1 MRLPDADMKTLKQ
14 VRAVVVMNLLSL
26 PQRVATSVVVVVG
39 IAGVV
44 AVLISVLSLSTGLSK
59 TLASTGH
66 PRHAIVLSAGAQSEI
81 GSSLARDAV
90 SAILSAQGIARTE
103 QGTPIAS
110 ADMLTSVRVARR
122 ETSAAGSASF
132 RGVAAEAF
140 ALRPQIKLV
149 GGRMFESGLREL
161 IVGRAAQIRFAN
173 LDVGDTITF
182 GADAW
187 NVVGVFTSGGDAF
200 ESELITD
207 ATTLMSAYYRTA
219 PNSVT
224 VRLESPQSFDAFKAA
239 LTTNPALTVD
249 VKRESEYYQQQS
261 RLFARFLSLVANIVA
276 TVMGIGAVFAAL
288 NTMYSS
294 VSARTNE
301 IATLRALGFGS
312 IAVVASVLVEA
323 LLLALIG
330 ALLGAS
336 IAWLLFNG
344 NTVSTL
350 SGGSGMSQVIFH
362 LRIGWSLVSAGIIW
376 ACVIGII
383 GGLLP
388 AIRAGRLP
396 VATALRAV

>member
-1 MRLPDADMKTLKQ
+1 MKTVKQ
-14 VRAVVVMNLLSL
+14 VRAVVRMNLLSL
-26 PQRVATSVVVVVG
+26 PQRVATSLVVVIG

-66 PRHAIVLSAGAQSEI
+66 PNHAIVLNAGAQSET
-81 GSSLARDAV
+81 GSSLSRDAV
-90 SAILSAQGIARTE
+90 SSILAAPGIARTE
-103 QGTPIAS
+103 HGAAVAS

-122 ETSAAGSASF
+122 DSAAAGSASF
-132 RGVAAEAF
+132 RGVSPEAF
-140 ALRPQIKLV
+140 ALRSQIKLV
-149 GGRMFESGLREL
+149 EGRMFASGLREL
-161 IVGRAAQIRFAN
+161 IVGRAAQGRFAN
-173 LDVGDTITF
+173 LDVGDTVMF
-182 GADAW
+182 DNDSW
-187 NVVGVFTSGGDAF
+187 KVVGAFTSNGDAF

-207 ATTLMSAYYRTA
+207 ATTLMAAYYRTA

-224 VRLESPQSFDAFKAA
+224 VRLASPQSFESFKAA
-239 LTTNPALTVD
+239 LTTNPALSVD
-249 VKRESEYYQQQS
+249 VKRETEYYQQQS
-261 RLFARFLSLVANIVA
+261 RLFARFLAIVANVVA
-276 TVMGIGAVFAAL
+276 SVMGIGAVFAAL

-294 VSARTNE
+294 VSTRITE

-336 IAWLLFNG
+336 IAWFAFNG

-350 SGGSGMSQVIFH
+350 SGGAGMAQVVFH
-362 LRIGWSLVSAGIIW
+362 LRIGWELVSAGIVW
-376 ACVIGII
+376 ACAIGVI

-388 AIRAGRLP
+388 AIRAARVP
-396 VATALRAV
+396 VAAALRAL